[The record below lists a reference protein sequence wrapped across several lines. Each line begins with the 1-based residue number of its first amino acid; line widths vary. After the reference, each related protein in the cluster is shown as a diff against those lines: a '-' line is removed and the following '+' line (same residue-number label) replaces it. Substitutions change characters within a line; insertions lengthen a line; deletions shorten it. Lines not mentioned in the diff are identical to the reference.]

1 MAVVEIDLHACINCG
16 WCRRVCPTGAIKYFS
31 TGHRTHVVQADDCI
45 DCGIC
50 TPVCPVDCI
59 SAVPEYVVPAE
70 KLEGAKEKARRFAA
84 EQRKQKQ
91 ERDAVVARTLTRL
104 NERSGARA

>member
-16 WCRRVCPTGAIKYFS
+16 WWRRVCPTGAIKYFS

-59 SAVPEYVVPAE
+59 SAVPEYVVTPE
-70 KLEGAKEKARRFAA
+70 NLEIAKDKARNFAA
-84 EQRKQKQ
+84 EQRQQKLD
-91 ERDAVVARTLTRL
+91 RDAVVARTLARL
-104 NERSGARA
+104 AERSTARA

>member
-16 WCRRVCPTGAIKYFS
+16 WCSRVCPTGAIKYFS

-50 TPVCPVDCI
+50 LPVCPVECI
-59 SAVPEYVVPAE
+59 SPVPEYVVAPDL
-70 KLEGAKEKARRFAA
+70 LEQARGKAKNFAA
-84 EQRKQKQ
+84 QQRQQKLT
-91 ERDAVVARTLTRL
+91 RDGVVADTLARL
-104 NERSGARA
+104 NERSGNRA